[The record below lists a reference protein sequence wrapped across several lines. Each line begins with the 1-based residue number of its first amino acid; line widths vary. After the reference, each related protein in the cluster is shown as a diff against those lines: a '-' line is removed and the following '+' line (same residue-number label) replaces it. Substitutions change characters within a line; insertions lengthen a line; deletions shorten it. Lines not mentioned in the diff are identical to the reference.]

1 MEVQLLELECY
12 RNYLA
17 IVEAGSFSGAAEI
30 VKMTQPAL
38 SKQLK
43 ILESQYGTKLI
54 ITNRGNR
61 KLTLTE
67 AGKLFYQK
75 AKYICSIEESI
86 HHEIQEITDGTSG
99 TLRISV
105 ANSRA
110 KLLITNALK
119 DFSKLYPQVNYEIY
133 EGGITDQAQ
142 QILSGITELG
152 ILSVP
157 VTHEDSFEILFRRR
171 EELTIVY
178 HKDSKWFDE
187 SDEIS
192 IQSLQGIPLST
203 SAGCYNLLKNYCSIN
218 GLTPQILSVS
228 STRHTALQWAREK
241 SAVAIVPAEPNE
253 FLGHSLIS
261 KPILDPDIN
270 LCKTIVKAADKP
282 LSPVAQK
289 FVEFYAQNR
298 AYDQANELKTI

>member
-1 MEVQLLELECY
+1 MELDCY

-54 ITNRGNR
+54 VTNRGNR
-61 KLTLTE
+61 KLVLTE
-67 AGKLFYQK
+67 AGKVFYQK

-86 HHEIQEITDGTSG
+86 HHEIKEIVDGASG
-99 TLRISV
+99 TLRVSV

-110 KLLITNALK
+110 RLLINKALK
-119 DFSKLYPQVNYEIY
+119 DFSKLYPQVNFEIY

-157 VTHEDSFEILFRRR
+157 VTREDSFEILFRRK
-171 EELTIVY
+171 EELSIVF
-178 HKDSKWFDE
+178 HKETDWLSKDQ
-187 SDEIS
+187 DVYITDLQDIPIS
-192 IQSLQGIPLST
+192 L
-203 SAGCYNLLKNYCSIN
+203 SAGCYNIFKSCCSNN
-218 GLTPQILSVS
+218 GLTPRILSVS
-228 STRHTALQWAREK
+228 STRYTALQWAREK
-241 SAVAIVPAEPNE
+241 AAVAIVPAEPNE
-253 FLGHSLIS
+253 FLGHGLIV
-261 KPILDPDIN
+261 KPIQNIDIN
-270 LCKTIVKAADKP
+270 LFKTIVKAADKN
-282 LSPVAQK
+282 LSPIAQK